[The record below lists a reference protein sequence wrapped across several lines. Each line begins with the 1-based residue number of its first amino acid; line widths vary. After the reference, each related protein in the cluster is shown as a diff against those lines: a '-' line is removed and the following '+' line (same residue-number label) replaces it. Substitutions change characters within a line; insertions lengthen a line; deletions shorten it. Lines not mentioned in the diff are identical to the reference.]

1 MTNFQLAFFIL
12 REFQHS
18 LRVTNDVTRTCILRT
33 SLHAIIIVILLFL
46 EEVYVTRKATLQL
59 HFSCNFPLTLLLL
72 FTLSPL
78 NNNSQTLEDA
88 QEPTKSERRDCVKI
102 EPKVLRK
109 KCKTPNIEKSLDVFC
124 KRFTQISRK
133 KLNGKSSFL
142 QHLQSKR
149 VTWIEISL

>member
-1 MTNFQLAFFIL
+1 MQFSIIWYALF
-12 REFQHS
+12 S
-18 LRVTNDVTRTCILRT
+18 VDNDDADDHDNNESVGSHQSTCSEDRG
-33 SLHAIIIVILLFL
+33 
-46 EEVYVTRKATLQL
+46 VYQPTRKATLQR

-78 NNNSQTLEDA
+78 NNNSQTLEDD

-102 EPKVLRK
+102 EPKVPRK

-124 KRFTQISRK
+124 KKFTQTSRK